1 MNPRYAVGIGATFLV
16 VGIIYWAA
24 PYAFGGHVDYAGLT
38 MLLVLSIAMTLLFYV
53 LIASTPRGQ

>member
-1 MNPRYAVGIGATFLV
+1 MNPRYALAIGATFLV
-16 VGIIYWAA
+16 VGVVYWLA
-24 PYAFGGHVDYAGLT
+24 PYFFGGHVDYAGIT